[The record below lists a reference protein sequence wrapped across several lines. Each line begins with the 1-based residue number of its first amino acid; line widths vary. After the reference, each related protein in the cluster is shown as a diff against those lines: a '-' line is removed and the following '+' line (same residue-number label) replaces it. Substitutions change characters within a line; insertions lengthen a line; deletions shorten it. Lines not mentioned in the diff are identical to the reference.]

1 MGSDASSPPTGVSHP
16 PYSQI
21 RGWGGEGAGVL
32 LGIVQRRVRSPPP
45 PNSGAGPL
53 SASQVRGGGVPTP
66 LLSAWHPHTN
76 IRVHTPTHP
85 VTSSRYTAAL
95 SHILGYINTTAPK
108 AWTGCDLRGLTLWGA
123 GVRLEGLGRT
133 EASPLPCP
141 GAVPNCTHAAVCTIH
156 AHGGELTSAP
166 THSEVSELIPHQQQ
180 GTHTTCRYKAT
191 RLLAHLT
198 FYYGN
203 FQTYTQEE

>member
-53 SASQVRGGGVPTP
+53 PASQVRGGGVPTP